1 MWHIVNALGVA
12 ACVLLAGAAASPTD
26 EVDDGTEPEP
36 VETVRGEPI
45 DRGFVFVDGQF
56 LPPPYVVGRRG
67 DDLLINDR
75 LVAKDW
81 FARRGPRP
89 DRRTGMGPGRRHGD
103 FPQSRGR
110 RREEGRAR
118 TLEQLEDR
126 LCTGGLLIWLDGG
139 SAGFLE
145 EESAIPVLDILLCD
159 ASNEEKLQSLIDEE
173 VRGVGSSQWA
183 EILESFQPTPELIE
197 RVGLV
202 AAENQRIADENETK
216 HEKLMLA
223 GFFRSKPMSYGVTIA
238 AMGLAVVALGNL
250 LSYRPENRS
259 RWRDVDTIGDGVPM
273 VVRNVVLLILLGVF
287 DLVLTLAAQQT
298 GGFLELNPLGSQL
311 VESPGLLIAFKI
323 VTLLGA
329 SLILV
334 SLRRYRGAQIASW
347 WLCLVCTVLAFRWLT
362 YNSMFF
368 A

>member
-1 MWHIVNALGVA
+1 
-12 ACVLLAGAAASPTD
+12 
-26 EVDDGTEPEP
+26 
-36 VETVRGEPI
+36 
-45 DRGFVFVDGQF
+45 
-56 LPPPYVVGRRG
+56 
-67 DDLLINDR
+67 
-75 LVAKDW
+75 
-81 FARRGPRP
+81 
-89 DRRTGMGPGRRHGD
+89 
-103 FPQSRGR
+103 
-110 RREEGRAR
+110 
-118 TLEQLEDR
+118 
-126 LCTGGLLIWLDGG
+126 
-139 SAGFLE
+139 
-145 EESAIPVLDILLCD
+145 
-159 ASNEEKLQSLIDEE
+159 
-173 VRGVGSSQWA
+173 
-183 EILESFQPTPELIE
+183 
-197 RVGLV
+197 
-202 AAENQRIADENETK
+202 
-216 HEKLMLA
+216 
-223 GFFRSKPMSYGVTIA
+223 MSYGVTIA